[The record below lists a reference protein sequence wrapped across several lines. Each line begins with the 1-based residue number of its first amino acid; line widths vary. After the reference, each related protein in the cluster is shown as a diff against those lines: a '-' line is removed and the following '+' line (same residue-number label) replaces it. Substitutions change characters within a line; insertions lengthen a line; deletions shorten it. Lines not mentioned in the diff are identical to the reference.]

1 MTLVNMTPH
10 NMNFT
15 DGSELAPSGFIASI
29 SWVDTET
36 QRDGLTLVKREP
48 TVSEQQIAEIETALG
63 EDGFGIVSF
72 PVVSAIRGTRLEGR
86 VGSVIMKS
94 RTEKIAFPDKFS
106 I

>member
-1 MTLVNMTPH
+1 MTLVNFTPH

-15 DGSELAPSGFIASI
+15 DGSELAPSGFVASI
-29 SWVDTET
+29 DWVDTET

-48 TVSEQQIAEIETALG
+48 TITEEQIAEIETALG
-63 EDGFGIVSF
+63 EDGFG
-72 PVVSAIRGTRLEGR
+72 SAIRGTRLEGR